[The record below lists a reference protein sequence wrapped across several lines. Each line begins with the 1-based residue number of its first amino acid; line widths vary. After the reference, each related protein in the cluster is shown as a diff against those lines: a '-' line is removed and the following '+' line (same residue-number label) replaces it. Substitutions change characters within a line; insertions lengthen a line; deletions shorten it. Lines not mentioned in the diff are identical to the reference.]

1 MKTKILILAAVVLL
15 LGISIPSCLD
25 NGESTIV
32 LESIKAQNQD
42 PKPDPTP
49 DPTPDPNPDPNPDP
63 TPDPNPDPNP
73 DSQLDETT
81 INGGCYFQISDAEF
95 YGDNIPSGSCGVLDV
110 NMNNR
115 VLAGGTNI
123 ATIVSSVQYDKFYVG
138 IKGVSG
144 YYEYVPEKF
153 YHEDGTYVYTIPLE
167 YSMDYQSDIEVQISA
182 SKGDCVTGLFTQEIK
197 FVKSQEGALNVIL
210 TFDNEKDL
218 DLHVVTPSGVEIYYA
233 NQGGYYSLANGE
245 VAFMGLDHDSN
256 AGCSI
261 DGLNNENIVISDE
274 FVEPGEYK
282 VYVDLFSNCDP
293 TKTTNWTCTV
303 RYKGEL
309 VEARTGSNPA
319 VGVFSIGAEP
329 DYGNELDNLVMT
341 FVVTTG
347 KSGVAISNASFTPNR
362 LSKATQQKIDR
373 KR

>member
-15 LGISIPSCLD
+15 LGIAIPSCLD
-25 NGESTIV
+25 NGDNTIV
-32 LESIKAQNQD
+32 LEGVKAQIEE
-42 PKPDPTP
+42 PEPEPDPQ
-49 DPTPDPNPDPNPDP
+49 PDPNPDPNPEP
-63 TPDPNPDPNP
+63 EPNPNPDPEP
-73 DSQLDETT
+73 DPDPEPTT
-81 INGGCYFQISDAEF
+81 INGGHYFQISNAEF
-95 YGDNIPSGSCGVLDV
+95 REGDIPSGSCGELEVY
-110 NMNNR
+110 MNNM

-123 ATIVSSVQYDKFYVG
+123 ATIVSSVPYDKFYIG

-144 YYEYVPEKF
+144 YYEYVPSNF
-153 YHEDGTYVYTIPLE
+153 YHEDEAYVYTIPLE
-167 YSMDYQSDIEVQISA
+167 YSMDYQSDIEIQISA

-210 TFDNEKDL
+210 TFDNEIDL

-233 NQGGYYSLANGE
+233 NPGGYYSLANGE

-274 FVEPGEYK
+274 FVEPGEYT
-282 VYVDLFSNCDP
+282 VYVDLFSNCNP
-293 TKTTNWTCTV
+293 AIATNWTCTV

-319 VGVFSIGAEP
+319 VGVFPIGAEP

>member
-49 DPTPDPNPDPNPDP
+49 DPNPDPNPDP
-63 TPDPNPDPNP
+63 TPDPNPDPNPDPTP

-144 YYEYVPEKF
+144 YYEYVPENF

-167 YSMDYQSDIEVQISA
+167 YSMDYQMNIEVQISA
-182 SKGDCVTGLFTQEIK
+182 SRGDCVTGIFTQDIQ
-197 FVKSQEGALNVIL
+197 FVKSQEGALNVVL
-210 TFDNEKDL
+210 TFDNDKDL
-218 DLHVVTPSGVEIYYA
+218 DLYLVTPSGIVIYYG
-233 NQGGYYSLANGE
+233 NPGGTFDFPNGE

-256 AGCSI
+256 AGCAI

-282 VYVDLFSNCDP
+282 VYVDLFSNCNP
-293 TKTTNWTCTV
+293 TIATNWTCTV

-309 VEARTGSNPA
+309 VQTRTGSNPA
-319 VGVFSIGAEP
+319 VGVFPIGATEIWNDEP
-329 DYGNELDNLVMT
+329 DILAMT
-341 FVVTTG
+341 FVVSTG
-347 KSGVAISNASFTPNR
+347 KSGIEISNASFTPNQP
-362 LSKATQQKIDR
+362 SKASLQKIAR